1 MTRTTTDQV
10 LERFAESG
18 WQPFVAPA
26 ETYEFFAVSG
36 VFKRASVD
44 APLYPHHHAEA
55 VGGSSG
61 GAPHH
66 IAQRNALFDV
76 CVKSGLAHLI
86 VAYVRAEEASATAFG
101 GAKNYV
107 LKEPIAVQQWVRR
120 RIESI
125 ERAINEMVAE
135 QQFHVSHSQ
144 EEANAETLAEDVRQ
158 LNGMR
163 MIAMALVERLK
174 DGSREFSRAAM
185 VANGDVAMENA
196 SALEETELARL
207 TTAGIQHLL
216 ELLTQIQSLIE
227 IAHCLIWLDEHTSSL
242 SVDPE
247 AYTAFYEQAR
257 ALRASYREQFEEV
270 YGSNLSSVSG
280 QKDAPM
286 VLIELVMQSAGLH
299 PRHFG
304 GGSCPPTRVGQLVQL
319 LRIPSIQEDV
329 VAFYSSEMDR
339 EPIEGYFRVQV
350 AVVLYFCL
358 DRAYLGKLAPQIHT
372 GAQLAHQMRGLADS
386 LAAELCVRDD
396 MKLTLLAL
404 WLIENAGA
412 VKTSSSD
419 HVAAIYEYA
428 IGLLQQS
435 SAMHLHQKY
444 DLETD
449 LILHILETLVH
460 RGECVF
466 AWKVWNTFG
475 LEFDQS
481 LPAAAVEMAVVISL
495 ELDLW
500 ERALTL
506 IRSQTRQDLLPL
518 VFQWLTKTHRLKE
531 LVQGVTFLPEE
542 ESGFHAF
549 MMDHSDVQDEERAVL
564 HYDAI
569 KRVDLLIM
577 YYILRHKYKE
587 AWDVH
592 HEHLALIRSA
602 TSGDTQVASSIL
614 NEASFQ
620 IRSALLSNMCAEP
633 TPRQYRHKSSRS
645 TSVSGSADIHSS
657 RQDADQPMRLIGAA
671 NYGRDE
677 HFSSFDRTMAATPA
691 SITRVDHAGST
702 SQSVKVGGSTGSFE
716 YCPGV
721 FSGRVPQSAKKPRGA
736 AAGDANTSGVA
747 SSAEAVQAASDANV
761 NAESVES
768 SPDSEFA
775 ALTRPKTSLSTEPR
789 RLNFSPAASPT
800 AFSSDSRPSS
810 APSSNA
816 PTPQQLVAPFGGMF
830 RCFVGAF
837 TCPLTLVMC
846 LHA

>member
-1 MTRTTTDQV
+1 MEQV
-10 LERFAESG
+10 LERFADSG

-26 ETYEFFAVSG
+26 ETYEFFAVAG

-44 APLYPHHHAEA
+44 VPMLPHHLADA
-55 VGGSSG
+55 AGDSG
-61 GAPHH
+61 GGGGVPHH
-66 IAQRNALFDV
+66 IAQRNALMDV

-101 GAKNYV
+101 GARNYV

-120 RIESI
+120 RVASI
-125 ERAINEMVAE
+125 ERGMNEMVAE

-144 EEANAETLAEDVRQ
+144 EEANAQTLAEDVRQ

-185 VANGDVAMENA
+185 VANGDVAMDNA
-196 SALEETELARL
+196 DALEDTELARL
-207 TTAGIQHLL
+207 TSAGIQNLL
-216 ELLTQIQSLIE
+216 ELLTQIQSLIAV
-227 IAHCLIWLDEHTSSL
+227 AHCLIWLEEETSSL
-242 SVDPE
+242 SVDPKL
-247 AYTAFYEQAR
+247 YTAFYEQAR
-257 ALRASYREQFEEV
+257 AQRVSFRGQFEDV
-270 YGSNLSSVSG
+270 YGSNLSSVSSH
-280 QKDAPM
+280 QESP
-286 VLIELVMQSAGLH
+286 VLLIELVMQSAGLH

-319 LRIPSIQEDV
+319 LRTPTIQEDV

-358 DRAYLGKLAPQIHT
+358 DRAYLGKLEQQTHT
-372 GAQLAHQMRGLADS
+372 GLQLAHQMRGLADS

-404 WLIENAGA
+404 WLIENAVA
-412 VKTSSSD
+412 IKTPSSD

-449 LILHILETLVH
+449 LILHILETLAH

-500 ERALTL
+500 ERALAL
-506 IRSQTRQDLLPL
+506 IRSQTRPDLLPL

-542 ESGFHAF
+542 EAGFHAF
-549 MMDHSDVQDEERAVL
+549 MMDHSDIQDEDRAVL

-587 AWDVH
+587 AWGVH

-602 TSGDTQVASSIL
+602 TAGDTQVAASVL

-633 TPRQYRHKSSRS
+633 TPRQYKHRGGVGGSS
-645 TSVSGSADIHSS
+645 SGPAHVHSS
-657 RQDADQPMRLIGAA
+657 RQDGDQSMHLIGD
-671 NYGRDE
+671 GRDE

-702 SQSVKVGGSTGSFE
+702 SHSGKVGESVGSFE

-721 FSGRVPQSAKKPRGA
+721 FSGRVPQSTNKLRGSA
-736 AAGDANTSGVA
+736 VSDADSNGVA
-747 SSAEAVQAASDANV
+747 TAEGVQPPASANG
-761 NAESVES
+761 NAESVDS
-768 SPDSEFA
+768 SADSEFA

-800 AFSSDSRPSS
+800 AFSGDSRPSS
-810 APSSNA
+810 APPSGA
-816 PTPQQLVAPFGGMF
+816 PTPQQLVAPFGGRF
-830 RCFVGAF
+830 
-837 TCPLTLVMC
+837 
-846 LHA
+846 LH